1 MMKVFSAAVVSLL
14 FLANAASACVG
25 FAGLH
30 DHFLSLN
37 GTPAVEQEIPL
48 NEAGYGVSNLGR
60 GAYMITD
67 GIYQTFVLVST
78 AGVIVVDAPPSIGHN
93 IQYAIGNL
101 TNMPVKWFIYSH
113 SHSDHAGAAYL
124 FANNPHVTTIAHENT
139 AWQFGFAPDP
149 NRPIP
154 KITFKENYILRA
166 GNQTLEL
173 SFPGPGHD
181 LGNVIIYA
189 PKQRIIMLVD
199 QVFPE
204 YVPFENLAES
214 IYVPGWIK
222 AHDQLLEYDFDVY
235 LGGHMG
241 APAGRAAVEAQRE
254 YVHDLYNN
262 CVAAIQKSGTNDAT
276 VGLGNIASIVLA
288 NNPGNPWAEF
298 GVYLDAISDLCY
310 NMTSE
315 KWLGKL
321 AGQDIFGYSHAKAMI
336 NSLRFDLDILGPTGV
351 QP

>member
-1 MMKVFSAAVVSLL
+1 MTAISTFIAGLFLL
-14 FLANAASACVG
+14 FNVASACVG

-30 DHFLSLN
+30 DHFLN
-37 GTPAVEQEIPL
+37 VTGTPAVEQDIPL
-48 NEAGYGVSNLGR
+48 NDAGYGVSDLGK
-60 GAYMITD
+60 GAFMITD

-78 AGVIVVDAPPSIGHN
+78 AGVIVVDAPPTTGRN
-93 IQYAIGNL
+93 IQYAIGNITDL
-101 TNMPVKWFIYSH
+101 PVKWFVYSH
-113 SHSDHAGAAYL
+113 SHADHAGGAYL
-124 FANNPHVTTIAHENT
+124 FANLPHVTTIAHENT
-139 AWQFGFAPDP
+139 AWQLGFAPDP
-149 NRPIP
+149 NRPKP
-154 KITFKENYILRA
+154 HITFKEKHTLDA

-173 SFPGPGHD
+173 FFPGPGHD
-181 LGNVIIYA
+181 LGNLIIYA
-189 PKQRIIMLVD
+189 PKQKIVMFVD

-204 YVPFENLAES
+204 YVPFESLAES
-214 IYVPGWIK
+214 MYVPGWIK

-235 LGGHMG
+235 IGGHMG
-241 APAGRAAVEAQRE
+241 GPANRTAVEIQRE
-254 YVHDLYNN
+254 YVTDLYNN
-262 CVAAIQKSGTNDAT
+262 CMSAIQKSGTNDPA
-276 VGLGNIASIVLA
+276 VGLENVASIVLA
-288 NNPGNPWAEF
+288 NNPENPWAEF